1 MALPPRR
8 MQPRALQGRAAH
20 AMPATMK
27 RQMRRSKPAAPGSR
41 REIELV
47 IERLGGGGD
56 GIGTV
61 EDHRVYVPFSAPG
74 DRVRARL
81 GRPEGQAYRGEFIEL
96 AQAGPNRRDPPC
108 PHF

>member
-1 MALPPRR
+1 MAPPPER

-61 EDHRVYVPFSAPG
+61 DDQRVYVPFAAPG
-74 DRVRARL
+74 DQVRARL
-81 GRPEGQAYRGEFIEL
+81 GRRDPEDPAVP
-96 AQAGPNRRDPPC
+96 AVPAGPSRPRRG
-108 PHF
+108 